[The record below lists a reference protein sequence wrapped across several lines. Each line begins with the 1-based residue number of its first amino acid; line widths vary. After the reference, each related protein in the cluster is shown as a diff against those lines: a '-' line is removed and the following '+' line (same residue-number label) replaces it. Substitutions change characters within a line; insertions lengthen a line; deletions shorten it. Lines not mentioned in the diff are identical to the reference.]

1 MFFKKEHI
9 VKIQNLKYKDVYKV
23 FKFSN
28 FNDLK
33 DFLIENYKIK
43 NYKVELNLNY
53 KILNI
58 VQLVEIFNLNPYFE
72 NIELDKILISD
83 VKEFIKKFPL
93 NDYKLEYEIY
103 IDNEK
108 DNKEPYQIFIK
119 EKEDYI
125 KYVFLNF
132 KDFYDNLKKLIE
144 TNIDHLYFVEPAVI
158 NLENYLKTLNLY
170 GKFENKGFKNS
181 FEVNQYIKDIRKID
195 SIVFKSNNIE
205 EIT

>member
-43 NYKVELNLNY
+43 NYKVEFNLNY

>member
-33 DFLIENYKIK
+33 YFLIENYKIK

-108 DNKEPYQIFIK
+108 DNEEPYQIFIK

>member
-9 VKIQNLKYKDVYKV
+9 VKIQNVKYKDVYKV
-23 FKFSN
+23 FKFSK

-33 DFLIENYKIK
+33 SFLVENYKVE

-53 KILNI
+53 KDLNI
-58 VQLVEIFNLNPYFE
+58 VQLIEIFNLNPYYLK
-72 NIELDKILISD
+72 IELDKTLLSD

-93 NDYKLEYEIY
+93 NDYNLEYEIY
-103 IDNEK
+103 NDDEK
-108 DNKEPYQIFIK
+108 DSEEPYQIFIK
-119 EKEDYI
+119 EKEEYI

-144 TNIDHLYFVEPAVI
+144 TNIEHLYFVEPAVI
-158 NLENYLKTLNLY
+158 SLDNYLKTLNLY
-170 GKFENKGFKNS
+170 GKFENKGFQNS
-181 FEVNQYIKDIRKID
+181 FEINQYIKDIRKID
-195 SIVFKSNNIE
+195 SIVFKSNNVE

>member
-9 VKIQNLKYKDVYKV
+9 VKIQNIKYKDVYKV

-33 DFLIENYKIK
+33 SFLIENYKIQ

-53 KILNI
+53 KLLNI
-58 VQLVEIFNLNPYFE
+58 VQIIEIFNLNPYFV
-72 NIELDKILISD
+72 NIDLDKTLISD

-93 NDYKLEYEIY
+93 NDYEVEYNIY

-108 DNKEPYQIFIK
+108 DSEEPYQIFIK
-119 EKEDYI
+119 EQENYI
-125 KYVFLNF
+125 KYVFKNF
-132 KDFYDNLKKLIE
+132 KDFQENLKKLIE
-144 TNIDHLYFVEPAVI
+144 TNIEHLYFVEPAI
-158 NLENYLKTLNLY
+158 ISLENYLKILNFY

-181 FEVNQYIKDIRKID
+181 FELNQYIKDIRKLD
-195 SIVFKSNNIE
+195 SIVFKSKNIE

>member
-33 DFLIENYKIK
+33 YFLIENYKIK

-108 DNKEPYQIFIK
+108 DNEEPYQIFIK

-181 FEVNQYIKDIRKID
+181 FEVNQYIKDIRKLD

>member
-181 FEVNQYIKDIRKID
+181 FEVNQYIKDIRKLD